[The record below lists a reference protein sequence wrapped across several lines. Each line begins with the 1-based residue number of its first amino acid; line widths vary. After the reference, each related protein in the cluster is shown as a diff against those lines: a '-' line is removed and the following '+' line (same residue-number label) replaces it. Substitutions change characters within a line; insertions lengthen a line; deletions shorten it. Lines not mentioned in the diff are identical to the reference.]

1 MNEPN
6 VDIIRANIR
15 LKYANIKTGIRK
27 IKNGVTAKII
37 SAQPNSVNKRTY
49 KILSNKK
56 KFFRL
61 EIRKVTI

>member
-6 VDIIRANIR
+6 VDIIRASIR

-27 IKNGVTAKII
+27 IKNGVTALIM

-49 KILSNKK
+49 KIPSNEK

-61 EIRKVTI
+61 EIIKKTI